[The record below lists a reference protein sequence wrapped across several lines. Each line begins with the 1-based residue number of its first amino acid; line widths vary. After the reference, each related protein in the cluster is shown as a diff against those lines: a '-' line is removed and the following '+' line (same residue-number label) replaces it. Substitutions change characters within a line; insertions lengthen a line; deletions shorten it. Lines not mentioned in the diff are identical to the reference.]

1 MLVLILVFG
10 CHSLISAQTQRLRV
24 RHDLGGDFILNGHH
38 GEPVGL
44 KDFHGKIVLLYFG
57 YTTCPDICPATL
69 SHLKLLMHRLETQQD
84 RVQVLFIS
92 IDPERDTLERL
103 NDYLPFFH
111 PSFLGLRGSELE
123 TMETARLYRVKYFR
137 EYTDSSAGYSMA
149 HTDAVFLMD
158 HLGRYR
164 GRYQTRWAL
173 EDLVQDVRLLLASAE

>member
-1 MLVLILVFG
+1 MITRGIGRRFMLVMVLLLG

-44 KDFHGKIVLLYFG
+44 KDFRGKIVLLYFG

-92 IDPERDTLERL
+92 VDP
-103 NDYLPFFH
+103 
-111 PSFLGLRGSELE
+111 
-123 TMETARLYRVKYFR
+123 
-137 EYTDSSAGYSMA
+137 
-149 HTDAVFLMD
+149 
-158 HLGRYR
+158 
-164 GRYQTRWAL
+164 
-173 EDLVQDVRLLLASAE
+173 

>member
-1 MLVLILVFG
+1 M
-10 CHSLISAQTQRLRV
+10 
-24 RHDLGGDFILNGHH
+24 
-38 GEPVGL
+38 GL
-44 KDFHGKIVLLYFG
+44 KDFCGKIVLLYFG

-69 SHLKLLMHRLETQQD
+69 SHLKLLMQRLETQQD

-123 TMETARLYRVKYFR
+123 TMETARIYRVKYFR

-149 HTDAVFLMD
+149 HTKGSSCLIISGVTADA
-158 HLGRYR
+158 
-164 GRYQTRWAL
+164 TRPVGLSKTWFRMSGFCSL
-173 EDLVQDVRLLLASAE
+173 RQNDPEFDGFCWLQIGF

>member
-1 MLVLILVFG
+1 MLVMVLVLG

-24 RHDLGGDFILNGHH
+24 RHDLGGDFILNGYH
-38 GEPVGL
+38 GEPMGL
-44 KDFHGKIVLLYFG
+44 RDFCGKIVLLYFG

-111 PSFLGLRGSELE
+111 PSFLGIRGSELE
-123 TMETARLYRVKYFR
+123 TMETARIYCVKYFR

-149 HTDAVFLMD
+149 H
-158 HLGRYR
+158 
-164 GRYQTRWAL
+164 
-173 EDLVQDVRLLLASAE
+173 LVCRLLLEKKN